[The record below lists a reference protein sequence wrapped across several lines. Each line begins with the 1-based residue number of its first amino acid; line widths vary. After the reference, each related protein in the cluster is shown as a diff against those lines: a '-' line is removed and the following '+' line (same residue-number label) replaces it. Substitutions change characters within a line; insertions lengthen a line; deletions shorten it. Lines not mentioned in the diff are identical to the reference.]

1 MNKKIRS
8 VTGDVLPEQ
17 FGKTMI
23 HEHVVMDLSHI
34 RQDDDA
40 ILSDS
45 DVMNRELQRLKE
57 AGCQGIVE
65 VTNHGMGRDVE
76 SLRRLSERHDLPIV
90 AATGY
95 YKQEYY
101 PDDVREQ
108 SEDAIVDLF
117 VKELTEGI
125 GETGIRAGIIAEIG
139 SSLNEMTPD
148 ERKVFRAASRAQKQT
163 GAPLST
169 HCELG
174 TMGAEQLKL
183 FTEMDVDFSKI
194 SIGHQDLNGDRKE
207 YEHLLQAGLYIQFD
221 TIGKDNYRPGEER
234 LADLLFLLDRGYV
247 KQLMLSCDITK
258 LSYMKVNGGF
268 GYEYLFTH
276 FIPTLLRKGVSETEI
291 TTMMVDN
298 PRRFLAF

>member
-1 MNKKIRS
+1 MKKIIRT
-8 VTGDVLPEQ
+8 VMGDVPPEH

-23 HEHVVMDLSHI
+23 HEHLILDLSPI

-40 ILSDS
+40 ILSNS
-45 DVMNRELQRLKE
+45 DEMNRELQRLRE
-57 AGCQGIVE
+57 AGCKGIVE

-76 SLRRLSERHDLPIV
+76 DLRRLSERHHLPIV
-90 AATGY
+90 AATGF
-95 YKQEYY
+95 YKQSYY
-101 PDDVREQ
+101 PEGVREL
-108 SEDAIVDLF
+108 SEGAIVDLF

-125 GETGIRAGIIAEIG
+125 GGTPIRAGIIAEIG

-174 TMGAEQLKL
+174 TMGLEQLRL
-183 FTEMDVDFSKI
+183 FSEMDVDLSKI
-194 SIGHQDLNGDRKE
+194 AIGHQDLNGNRTE
-207 YEHLLQAGLYIQFD
+207 YEQLLQAGVYIQFD
-221 TIGKDNYRPGEER
+221 TIGKNNYRPDEER
-234 LADLLFLLDRGYV
+234 LSDLLYLIDRGYV

-258 LSYMKVNGGF
+258 QSYMKVNGGF
-268 GYEYLFTH
+268 GYEYLFSH
-276 FIPTLLRKGVSETEI
+276 FIPALLREGVSEGEI
-291 TTMMVDN
+291 HTMMVDN